1 MTKAEKII
9 EKLVSRNCVEV
20 IPSKSRKYRQ
30 FKITDTDREIFYW
43 VGKHGG
49 CRVGRTISDSMSVHF
64 RV

>member
-9 EKLVSRNCVEV
+9 EKLKERNCIEI

-30 FKITDTDREIFYW
+30 FKIPDRDMFYW
-43 VGKHGG
+43 IGKHGG
-49 CRVGRTISDSMSVHF
+49 CRVGKNSSDSMSVHF